1 MADNKPAVNHR
12 EVGYARAVE
21 RGYPLFDDNEV
32 LQFPQSAYTYAR
44 MMREDAQ
51 ITSVYRAVTL
61 PIRRIKWQLDPN
73 GADERVVA
81 LVAEDLRLRVRGED
95 PHKPESPRTGRVSWK
110 KHLEQLLRALQF
122 GHMFFEQ
129 VYEVGDDG
137 LEHLVKLA
145 PRWPGTLSKLEIGD
159 DGGLEAI
166 VQRRGRRTPQGTR
179 KIDPIRIPV
188 SQLVAYV
195 FDDLGGS
202 WEGTS
207 ILRPAYKHWYLRDEL
222 LQLELIVL
230 DRNGMGVPVYTGSD
244 ITNDPEGDLERGQDI
259 AQGLGSGEDSGAA
272 VPAGAKLEIKGTTGQ
287 LVSPREAIK
296 YHDNMI
302 ARSVL
307 AHFLNLDG
315 GGSYALA
322 STQADLFVQEL
333 QGIAEWVADTANQ
346 HVVEDLVHVAF
357 PDYRGT
363 MPLISF
369 DPIASKT
376 ELGAGDLSQLVAN
389 GVILPDRDLEEHVRQ
404 YYALPPKQYSEEEL
418 AQVLAD
424 RNANNSDSS
433 SSSSSPATPS
443 PDEGGGG
450 TSNDTTNPAS
460 GGAN

>member
-1 MADNKPAVNHR
+1 MAEGTTRR
-12 EVGYARAVE
+12 EVGYARAAV
-21 RGYPLFDDNEV
+21 RGAPLYDDNSV
-32 LQFPQSAYTYAR
+32 LQFPQSAYTYAK

-73 GADERVVA
+73 GADPKVVS

-129 VYEVGDDG
+129 VYQVGDDG

-145 PRWPGTLSKLEIGD
+145 PRWPGTISKLEIGD

-166 VQRRGRRTPQGTR
+166 HQLPGRRTGERASLRTLKPV
-179 KIDPIRIPV
+179 RIPIDR
-188 SQLVAYV
+188 LVVYV

-222 LQLELIVL
+222 LKLELTVL

-244 ITNDPEGDLERGQDI
+244 VTNDPEGDLQSGRDI
-259 AQGLGSGEDSGAA
+259 AEGLGSGEDSGAA
-272 VPAGAKLEIKGTTGQ
+272 IPFGAKLEIKGTTGQ

-322 STQADLFVQEL
+322 STQADLFIQEL
-333 QGIAEWVADTANQ
+333 QGVAEWVADTANQ
-346 HVVEDLVHVAF
+346 HIVEDLVRIAF
-357 PDYRGT
+357 PDYTGT
-363 MPLISF
+363 IPQISF
-369 DPIASKT
+369 DPIASKA

-389 GVILPDRDLEEHVRQ
+389 KVILPDRDLEEHIRQ
-404 YYALPPKQYSEEEL
+404 YYELPPKQYSEEEIKQFKQDQTTP
-418 AQVLAD
+418 APAPT
-424 RNANNSDSS
+424 SDSN
-433 SSSSSPATPS
+433 SPT
-443 PDEGGGG
+443 DGGGG
-450 TSNDTTNPAS
+450 GLNPAS
-460 GGAN
+460 GGES

>member
-1 MADNKPAVNHR
+1 MVDDNPNRR
-12 EVGYARAVE
+12 ELGYARAAQ
-21 RGYPLFDDNEV
+21 RGRPLYEDNKV
-32 LQFPQSAYTYAR
+32 LQFPQSAHTYAK

-73 GADERVVA
+73 GADPEVVS
-81 LVAEDLRLRVRGED
+81 LVAEDLRLKVRGED
-95 PHKPESPRTGRVSWK
+95 PHKPDSPRTGRVSWK

-129 VYEVGDDG
+129 VYQVGDDG

-145 PRWPGTLSKLEIGD
+145 PRWPGTISKLEIGD

-166 VQRRGRRTPQGTR
+166 HQRPGKQAYRSSQMHSLEAV
-179 KIDPIRIPV
+179 RIPV

-222 LQLELIVL
+222 LKLELTVL
-230 DRNGMGVPVYTGSD
+230 DRNGMGVPVYTGSEL
-244 ITNDPEGDLERGQDI
+244 TNDPEGDLDRGQEI
-259 AQGLGSGEDSGAA
+259 AEGLGSGEDSGAA
-272 VPAGAKLEIKGTTGQ
+272 IPFGAKLDIKGTSGQ

-322 STQADLFVQEL
+322 STQADLFIQEL
-333 QGIAEWVADTANQ
+333 QGVAEWVADTANQ
-346 HVVEDLVHVAF
+346 HVVEDLVRVAF

-363 MPLISF
+363 VPQISF
-369 DPIASKT
+369 DPIASKA

-389 GVILPDRDLEEHVRQ
+389 GVILPDRDLEEHTRQ
-404 YYALPPKQYSEEEL
+404 YYELPPKQFSAEEI
-418 AQVLAD
+418 AQIQQ
-424 RNANNSDSS
+424 NN
-433 SSSSSPATPS
+433 PP
-443 PDEGGGG
+443 GGGD
-450 TSNDTTNPAS
+450 SNDDDE
-460 GGAN
+460 